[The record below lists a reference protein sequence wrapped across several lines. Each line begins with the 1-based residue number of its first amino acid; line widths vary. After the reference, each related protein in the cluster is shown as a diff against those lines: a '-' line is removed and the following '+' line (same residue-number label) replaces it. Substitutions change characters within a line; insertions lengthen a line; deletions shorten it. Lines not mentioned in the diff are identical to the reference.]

1 MLEKS
6 NVETIKLLSETRT
19 FSDVSPETLAELVAC
34 ARQVQLP
41 GGSTLIEPGS
51 KYHQKVYI
59 LLEGDITMH
68 RPSGRQDRVLPG
80 DFIGL
85 ANYLDKNDHTS
96 AAMVTTRSTLLEIG
110 DADLTQ
116 LEKGSAD
123 LFNAL
128 NRVIASKL
136 RERSPD
142 RTISSGALAQPVT
155 RVMKSPVST
164 CGPGTTL
171 RDAFEMMKE
180 RKIGST
186 VVTDNNDRLLGI
198 LTYSGLAEAMLLKG
212 ASPGD
217 SIMQAACETPIII
230 DSETPL
236 WEAEEL
242 QKHHHSKYLVVVDGG
257 TPIGVVAQTDIL
269 RVLIS
274 RPSTLTN
281 RIRKSS
287 TTNELAELASQL
299 MEVAVEA
306 QETNHLPSAAV
317 RLLSETHLLIQR
329 RVVDLTLEWMEEKGH
344 GPAPAGFAILV
355 MGSGGRKEML
365 LNPDQDNGLIIG
377 DVDKKDAGAVNDWF
391 DRFSKRLNKNLDK
404 VGYPICPGEIMAR
417 NPLYRKT
424 ISEWKKQITHITK
437 KPTEKAARWCNV
449 LFDFDT
455 LYGDDALTAELRRHA
470 FSEISKRPR
479 LLGMMVKDDAEGKP
493 AIGFFNQL
501 ITTKDDKGEWIDIKR
516 NGLRIIADA
525 ARIYSL
531 QNGAAVQ
538 NTTDRLNA
546 LARVGVLSEDFKDSI
561 QEAFEELLDLLLSHQ
576 IKKARAGKA
585 LDKLVDPEKLSPQ
598 SRGALRMAM
607 RAVKRLQER
616 LQDDFATDVF

>member
-1 MLEKS
+1 MLAKS
-6 NVETIKLLSETRT
+6 HEETVGLLSATRT
-19 FSDVSPETLAELVAC
+19 FAEVSEETLHELVAC
-34 ARQVQLP
+34 SEQLHLP
-41 GGSTLIEPGS
+41 GGSSLIEPGTG
-51 KYHQKVYI
+51 YRQRLYV

-85 ANYLDKNDHTS
+85 ANYLDKHDHTS
-96 AAMVTTRSTLLEIG
+96 AALVTTGSTVLALKDEDLER
-110 DADLTQ
+110 
-116 LEKGSAD
+116 LEKERAD

-155 RVMKSPVST
+155 RVMKSPVSS

-171 RDAFEMMKE
+171 GEAFRMMTE

-186 VVTDNNDRLLGI
+186 VVTDNSDRLLGM
-198 LTYSGLAEAMLLKG
+198 LTFRGLAEAMLLKG
-212 ASPGD
+212 ASADD
-217 SIMQAACETPIII
+217 SIMKAACETPIVI

-242 QKHHHSKYLVVVDGG
+242 QKHHRSKYLVVVESGQ
-257 TPIGVVAQTDIL
+257 PVGVVSQTDIL

-274 RPSTLTN
+274 RPSTLSN
-281 RIRKSS
+281 RIKNSK
-287 TTNELAELASQL
+287 TTAELAELAGQITD
-299 MEVAVEA
+299 VAVEA

-329 RVVDLTLEWMEEKGH
+329 RVVDLTLEWMAEKGQ
-344 GPAPAGFAILV
+344 GAPPAKFAVLI
-355 MGSGGRKEML
+355 MGSGGRREML
-365 LNPDQDNGLIIG
+365 LNPDQDNGLIIA
-377 DVDKKDAGAVNDWF
+377 DPDKGEAAAQAWF
-391 DRFSKRLNKNLDK
+391 ERFSKRLNKNLDK
-404 VGYPICPGEIMAR
+404 VGYPLCPGEIMAR

-424 ISEWKKQITHITK
+424 VSEWKKQITHITK

-470 FSEISKRPR
+470 FSEISRRPR

-493 AIGFFNQL
+493 AIGLFNQL
-501 ITTKDDKGEWIDIKR
+501 ITTTKDDTGAWIDIKR
-516 NGLRIIADA
+516 NGLRIVADA
-525 ARIYSL
+525 ARIYAL
-531 QNGAAVQ
+531 RNGAAVQ

-546 LARVGVLSEDFKDSI
+546 LARVGVLSEDLKNTT

-607 RAVKRLQER
+607 RAVKRLQDR
-616 LQDDFATDVF
+616 LQDDFSMDVF